1 MRLKHWGR
9 WVSAAVIVVVLVA
22 LRIRGRRRATSR
34 TATSRYYLSRR
45 SSCEGLVNTL
55 VLAVVA
61 QVAPIVIGIVIAL
74 MRISKNPVAQA
85 FAAGYTWLFRGLP
98 VLLQILLWYNL
109 ALDLPAAQWACRS
122 PTWCSSTS
130 ARTTIMTTF
139 VAAFLGLALN
149 ESAYMAETLDSISN
163 LSEDLVKDNG
173 RNTDAV
179 LQSLKLV
186 SRNLEGTQGDVAG
199 IIKDSATLIN
209 DPAKR
214 DGQIRRIVGN
224 LATLTGVA
232 TENDKELTAL
242 FDNFVGAINVIVA
255 FGQTFGAAVE
265 YAGTFVPI
273 LSRLATDFGP
283 PVFAIGDAAVPL
295 IAGMGE
301 QPDMMAAV
309 AARTADLIVKH
320 PDAKSIVQAFAVSL
334 PLRSLVSS
342 CAAPVANGV
351 CRPGDASRTIAG
363 MMGGGA

>member
-1 MRLKHWGR
+1 MLTTWVRRLLLLI
-9 WVSAAVIVVVLVA
+9 AVVVVVIA
-22 LRIRGRRRATSR
+22 GIGIGR
-34 TATSRYYLSRR
+34 TASDDTRALCAEFTDASGLF
-45 SSCEGLVNTL
+45 EGNAVAMLGKKVGSVVGVHQNKGQSGVRIDMRVDKSVPLPADVGATL
-55 VLAVVA
+55 V
-61 QVAPIVIGIVIAL
+61 
-74 MRISKNPVAQA
+74 
-85 FAAGYTWLFRGLP
+85 
-98 VLLQILLWYNL
+98 
-109 ALDLPAAQWACRS
+109 
-122 PTWCSSTS
+122 STS
-130 ARTTIMTTF
+130 IVTERHIEFTKPYSGGARYETNQCIPLSKTRTP
-139 VAAFLGLALN
+139 LGI
-149 ESAYMAETLDSISN
+149 SQTLDSISD

-173 RNTDAV
+173 RNTDAI

-186 SRNLEGTQGDVAG
+186 ARNLEGTQGDVAG

-232 TENDKELTAL
+232 TENDKEVTAL
-242 FDNFVGAINVIVA
+242 FDNFVGAINVIIA

-283 PVFAIGDAAVPL
+283 PIFAIGDAAVPL

-301 QPDMMAAV
+301 QPDMVAAV
-309 AARTADLIVKH
+309 AARTADLIMKH

-334 PLRSLVSS
+334 PLRSLVSG

-351 CRPGDASRTIAG
+351 CGPGDASRTIAG

>member
-1 MRLKHWGR
+1 MLTTWVRRLLLLI
-9 WVSAAVIVVVLVA
+9 AVVVVVVA
-22 LRIRGRRRATSR
+22 GIGIGRAASDDTRALCAEFTDASGLFEGNAVAMLGKKVGSVVGVHQNEGQSGVRIDMRVDKSVP
-34 TATSRYYLSRR
+34 LSADV
-45 SSCEGLVNTL
+45 GATL
-55 VLAVVA
+55 V
-61 QVAPIVIGIVIAL
+61 
-74 MRISKNPVAQA
+74 
-85 FAAGYTWLFRGLP
+85 
-98 VLLQILLWYNL
+98 
-109 ALDLPAAQWACRS
+109 
-122 PTWCSSTS
+122 STS
-130 ARTTIMTTF
+130 IVTERQIEFTKPYSGGARYETNQCIPLSKTRTP
-139 VAAFLGLALN
+139 LGV
-149 ESAYMAETLDSISN
+149 SQTLDSISD
-163 LSEDLVKDNG
+163 LSDDLVKDNG

-232 TENDKELTAL
+232 TENDEEVTAL
-242 FDNFVGAINVIVA
+242 FDNFVGAIDVIVA

-265 YAGTFVPI
+265 YAGVFVPI
-273 LSRLATDFGP
+273 LSRLAADFGP
-283 PVFAIGDAAVPL
+283 PIFAIGDAAVPL

-301 QPDMMAAV
+301 QPDMVAAV

-334 PLRSLVSS
+334 PLRSLVGG

-351 CRPGDASRTIAG
+351 CGPGDASRTIAG